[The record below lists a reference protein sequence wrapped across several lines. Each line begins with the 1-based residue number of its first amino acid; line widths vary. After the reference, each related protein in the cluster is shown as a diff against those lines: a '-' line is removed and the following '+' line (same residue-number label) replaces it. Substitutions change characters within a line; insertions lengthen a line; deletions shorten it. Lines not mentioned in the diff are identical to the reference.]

1 MGGIRRNLRC
11 GKVLLEFMRRK
22 VFTRCIP
29 FFTLE
34 EMFGGINP
42 RSTEV
47 GCEVIS
53 VSHHVMISDIKVVF
67 DISPF
72 IIGE

>member
-1 MGGIRRNLRC
+1 MCSIRRNFGC
-11 GKVLLEFMRRK
+11 GKVFLEFVWWK

-47 GCEVIS
+47 WSEVIS
-53 VSHHVMISDIKVVF
+53 VSHHVVISDIKVVF
-67 DISPF
+67 HISPF
-72 IIGE
+72 IVGE